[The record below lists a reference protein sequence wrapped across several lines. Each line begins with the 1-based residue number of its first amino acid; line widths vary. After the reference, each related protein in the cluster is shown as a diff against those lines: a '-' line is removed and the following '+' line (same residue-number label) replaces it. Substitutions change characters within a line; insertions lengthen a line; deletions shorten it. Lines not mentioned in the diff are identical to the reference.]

1 MWLRCLCHNHSW
13 VWSSSVYS
21 DLHATFRWS
30 CSEIWNVFLNGVG
43 AARLVQIRCG
53 KALYMYV
60 MDGGEA
66 HWRRRAAYLKSIRT
80 WTEWLGSTTID
91 ILPPSLAIF
100 TSSNAAVS
108 LSANRLKGKPNQG
121 PCVSGEKTERNKGSK
136 RNFFSLNK
144 LVRRELNRFFSP
156 PHMCRAVTMDRG
168 KQPDPWSTSGT
179 AYL

>member
-1 MWLRCLCHNHSW
+1 MFYTLSYMRFRCLRLNNSCF
-13 VWSSSVYS
+13 WSCSAYS
-21 DLHATFRWS
+21 DLYATFRWS
-30 CSEIWNVFLNGVG
+30 CSEIWNVFLNGGG

-66 HWRRRAAYLKSIRT
+66 HWRRCAAYRKSIRT

-121 PCVSGEKTERNKGSK
+121 PCVSGEKTERNRGSK
-136 RNFFSLNK
+136 RNFSL
-144 LVRRELNRFFSP
+144 
-156 PHMCRAVTMDRG
+156 
-168 KQPDPWSTSGT
+168 
-179 AYL
+179 